1 MNWMNELT
9 AEFEKT
15 FIRDDRYKVFVTGFK
30 NTILITLVSLCVG
43 LIAGILHRHRP
54 VRIPADETK
63 SSRDLVCEALVCH
76 LLGGR

>member
-1 MNWMNELT
+1 MNELT

-30 NTILITLVSLCVG
+30 NTILITLVSTLRRTDVRES
-43 LIAGILHRHRP
+43 LIAIAA
-54 VRIPADETK
+54 VRIPADRNEKQPVTWYAK
-63 SSRDLVCEALVCH
+63 LWLCH

>member
-43 LIAGILHRHRP
+43 LIAGIL
-54 VRIPADETK
+54 IAIASTD
-63 SSRDLVCEALVCH
+63 S
-76 LLGGR
+76 GR